1 MADFPVERFESLVRD
16 FLAGKKSWDAVHNF
30 VIDAEW
36 ANAADIP
43 ASYPDVLRELQWAFL
58 SDSEDDPQFVLSKA
72 EIRELFDKLQRSYG
86 RPS

>member
-1 MADFPVERFESLVRD
+1 
-16 FLAGKKSWDAVHNF
+16 VHNF

-43 ASYPDVLRELQWAFL
+43 SSYPDVLRELQWAFL

-72 EIRELFDKLQRSYG
+72 EIREPFDKLQRSYG
-86 RPS
+86 KPS